1 MAEGGGGRRERKALS
16 FFRFPL
22 PPFPPKTP
30 DTQSKRV
37 LFRLINVTCLNK
49 AFTAI
54 DFFDKIRL
62 LS

>member
-30 DTQSKRV
+30 DTQSKQEPIWAPGLNESFLGSSMSRV
-37 LFRLINVTCLNK
+37 
-49 AFTAI
+49 
-54 DFFDKIRL
+54 
-62 LS
+62 